1 MWTRELQVLRAT
13 FFRNMK
19 SAKRKIEIAGWGTI
33 EGTAWGTCRMFDI
46 VTLRVSLR
54 VHLTTVAMI
63 GGGQ

>member
-1 MWTRELQVLRAT
+1 MRAT

-19 SAKRKIEIAGWGTI
+19 KAKRKIEIAGWGTI